1 MQRLS
6 LRWLIAF
13 LLFTAIV
20 LYYTGF
26 ISGLKA
32 GVGVVMLIAL
42 GIAITQVPGTGSRWL
57 LAVVFIVFIIGWII
71 VPILERMSQET
82 YNAWQIVRMVNDIVW
97 GKKLQHPNDNLI
109 IAMNERCRN
118 EQTILITAIKEET
131 TRWSKDWGVSSHKLT
146 GLMTK
151 LKDLEEGCRKEIL
164 RLSEESA
171 ALDKTEG
178 KPEKKKGDQWPAWVY
193 YPSAGIALGIV
204 LSIVGMMMTDSAKG
218 LEVSFFANW
227 IIVISLVGAGLYYI
241 LVLDDKGMSV
251 ALQLVNAPLAYGD
264 PSRQSYWRFAYAFIG
279 AGALVM
285 VSGLWPRKLSLKRVF
300 GGLIVTAL
308 FVLAAHQ
315 IDHIAFTDNATVKS
329 VYDAAQK
336 KGGFS
341 K

>member
-13 LLFTAIV
+13 LLVTALV

-57 LAVVFIVFIIGWII
+57 LSLVFIVFIIGWII
-71 VPILERMSQET
+71 IPILERVNQET

-118 EQTILITAIKEET
+118 EQTTLITAIKEET
-131 TRWSKDWGVSSHKLT
+131 TKWSKDWGVPSHKLT
-146 GLMTK
+146 GLMQK
-151 LKDLEEGCRKEIL
+151 LKDHEEGCRTEIL
-164 RLSEESA
+164 KMSA
-171 ALDKTEG
+171 ERTPE
-178 KPEKKKGDQWPAWVY
+178 KPEKKKSNPWPSWIY
-193 YPSAGIALGIV
+193 YPGAGIALGVI
-204 LSIVGMMMTDSAKG
+204 LSVVGMMMTDSAKG
-218 LEVSFFANW
+218 LEISFFANW

-241 LVLDDKGMSV
+241 LVPDTKGMSI
-251 ALQLVNAPLAYGD
+251 ALRIINAPLDYYGD
-264 PSRQSYWRFAYAFIG
+264 RSRQSYWRFAYAFIG

-285 VSGLWPRKLSLKRVF
+285 VSGLWPKKLSLKRVF
-300 GGLIVTAL
+300 GGLVITAL

-315 IDHIAFTDNATVKS
+315 IDHIAFTDNATVRS

-336 KGGFS
+336 KGGFR